1 MNTRSLVLQA
11 DSHYRLPFP
20 GLGHW
25 RLVCTRG
32 RLWITRT
39 GAGRD
44 HVLQAGSQQVF
55 EAGDELLIGAL
66 LDSEL
71 QLEWLQAEALQNV
84 PAWQARFVLLLQ
96 RCWQQPSS
104 FAATGR
110 SAVMQHKE
118 SHGAGHHVCPP
129 LCEKLD

>member
-1 MNTRSLVLQA
+1 MLQ
-11 DSHYRLPFP
+11 
-20 GLGHW
+20 
-25 RLVCTRG
+25 
-32 RLWITRT
+32 T
-39 GAGRD
+39 GAE
-44 HVLQAGSQQVF
+44 QVF
-55 EAGDELLIGAL
+55 EADEGLLIGAL
-66 LDSEL
+66 QDSEL
-71 QLEWLQAEALQNV
+71 QLEWLQAEALQTV

-96 RCWQQPSS
+96 RWWQQPSS